1 MYTESVD
8 DDDNDDDDDCDEA
21 AADDDLGCDDDVVVP
36 TMNLN
41 KSYIFLGPLWAGEG
55 PPPPSGPDVVAVAFS
70 PVMDAEKVEEKMQD
84 MIWTSWIVLG
94 HVWKLLAGFSKC
106 PKPFFKI
113 ILLDFT
119 ASL

>member
-1 MYTESVD
+1 MYAESVD

-41 KSYIFLGPLWAGEG
+41 KSYVFLGPLWAGEG

-70 PVMDAEKVEEKMQD
+70 PVMDAEKVFGKDARHDLDKLNSIGTCLEAFG
-84 MIWTSWIVLG
+84 WILEM
-94 HVWKLLAGFSKC
+94 SKT
-106 PKPFFKI
+106 
-113 ILLDFT
+113 IL
-119 ASL
+119 